1 MTAISDLTE
10 KEAMALVRD
19 LRYQG
24 FIVHAT
30 YEMHDD
36 EARYEWSVTV
46 TKRRSET

>member
-24 FIVHAT
+24 FICYAT
-30 YEMHDD
+30 YEIHD

-46 TKRRSET
+46 TKRRTDG